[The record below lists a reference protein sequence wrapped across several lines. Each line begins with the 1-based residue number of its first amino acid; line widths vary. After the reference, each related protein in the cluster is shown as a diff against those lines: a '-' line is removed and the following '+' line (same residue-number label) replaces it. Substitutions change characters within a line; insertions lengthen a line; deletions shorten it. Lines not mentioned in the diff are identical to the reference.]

1 MPRREPPTT
10 LQRGFLLTRA
20 LHNSPAKR
28 HTFSPPYT
36 GHARNHS
43 IPGPGKLTNSLT
55 ILLTKA
61 QMSESKS
68 DLVTRSRK
76 NSCQLTVRVLF
87 GELSDGYANQNPRSQ
102 VFGGRGLGDL
112 PHGFEATP
120 KAHRASPTTPSP
132 ARPRSAFRTATSPA
146 RFHSLPARPDSA
158 AVDNRNC
165 RLPIRSETCGEPGS
179 SL

>member
-1 MPRREPPTT
+1 M
-10 LQRGFLLTRA
+10 
-20 LHNSPAKR
+20 
-28 HTFSPPYT
+28 
-36 GHARNHS
+36 
-43 IPGPGKLTNSLT
+43 TNSLAALVISFDALRGT
-55 ILLTKA
+55 WGCAGCRPERFRTGGKCP
-61 QMSESKS
+61 MTRPPESKS
-68 DLVTRSRK
+68 DLVNRSRK

-87 GELSDGYANQNPRSQ
+87 GELSDGYANQNPRSH
-102 VFGGRGLGDL
+102 VFVGRGLGDL